1 MKKRKL
7 VFATNNANKLRELR
21 EIVGETFEIV
31 SLREIGCN
39 EDIPET
45 SDTIRGNALQKA
57 RYVNEH
63 YGVDCFADDTGLE
76 VEALGGEPGVR
87 TARYGSAEGHDSEAN
102 INRLLANLD
111 GVSNRRARFLTVI
124 ALIVD
129 GVEQVFEGICNGE
142 ITTDRCGESGFGY
155 DPVFRP
161 EGSQLT
167 FAQMTSEA
175 KNAVSHRGRATALL
189 IAGLKKIEKAD

>member
-189 IAGLKKIEKAD
+189 IAGLKKI